1 LAKESIMDHSQR
13 LLEMSKELDMP
24 IQVSA
29 TDGAIRRMAE
39 RVEKIRLDTVVTE
52 DSAGGCGGVPGGW
65 GN

>member
-1 LAKESIMDHSQR
+1 MDDSQR

-39 RVEKIRLDTVVTE
+39 RVEKVRLDTVIME
-52 DSAGGCGGVPGGW
+52 DSAGSCGGVPGGW